1 MVISAAVGCSPAL
14 TNSMALFY
22 EQRCLEWLIPL
33 NMMFS
38 YRLQDLVVAAAV
50 AHLSQGFRAAAENM
64 FESASLCLT
73 PDLVSVHFAQNPL
86 PSRMRTI
93 DKVCHYEELY

>member
-1 MVISAAVGCSPAL
+1 VVISAAVGCSPAL

-64 FESASLCLT
+64 RI
-73 PDLVSVHFAQNPL
+73 PL
-86 PSRMRTI
+86 SEHSWQAGDSTSPPSRTG
-93 DKVCHYEELY
+93 